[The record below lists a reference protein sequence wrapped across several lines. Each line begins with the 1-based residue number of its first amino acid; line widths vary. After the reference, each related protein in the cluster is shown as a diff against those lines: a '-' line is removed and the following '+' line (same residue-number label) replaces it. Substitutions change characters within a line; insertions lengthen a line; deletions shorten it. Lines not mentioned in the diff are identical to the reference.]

1 MISIKN
7 KFICAG
13 FIVSLAHDDVC
24 SNYTVTVKY
33 DQSGGIFFT
42 RDYKTKG
49 SAMRSYN
56 SWVSKLSVVH
66 ENFSVVDND

>member
-1 MISIKN
+1 MISTKN

-13 FIVSLAHDDVC
+13 FTVFLVRDDVC
-24 SNYTVTVKY
+24 NTYTVTVKY
-33 DQSGGIFFT
+33 NQSGGTFFS

-56 SWVSKLSVVH
+56 SWVSKLSAVR
-66 ENFSVVDND
+66 ENFSVIE